1 MLIKGSIFVN
11 HAALLAA
18 LGVAPCLAVPA
29 FAAGAP
35 AGILIEN
42 TAEASFDADGG
53 RVSVPSNTVAITVDE
68 VLSAT
73 VASLDAGPIVAGP
86 GQRALAFAITNTG
99 NGPESFTLAADPAR
113 PGNDFDMSVTGIAVD
128 TNGNGVYDEGT
139 DQLLSD
145 PATTPPLAADASLT
159 VFFLFSVPSGAG
171 DSGRSEITVTAQ
183 ASTGSGPAG
192 TIIAGAGENGSDAV
206 IGAGGGAASVTAVV
220 TSAIANVELVK
231 SALVQNP
238 FGGTAATP
246 GSTITYTLRADV
258 TGTGEVQDLTITDV
272 IPAGTQYRPATLTL
286 DGASLSDAGDIDAG
300 EASAAGI
307 LVALGT
313 VTAGTSRTITF
324 DVIIDQ

>member
-1 MLIKGSIFVN
+1 MRTNRSIFVN
-11 HAALLAA
+11 HAARLAA
-18 LGVAPCLAVPA
+18 FGFANCLAVSA
-29 FAAGAP
+29 MAAGTP
-35 AGILIEN
+35 AGVLIEN
-42 TAEASFDADGG
+42 TAEASFDADSG
-53 RVSVPSNTVAITVDE
+53 RVAVASNTVAIRVDE

-73 VASLDAGPIVAGP
+73 VTSLDAGTITAGP
-86 GQRALAFAITNTG
+86 GPRALAFAITNTG

-159 VFFLFSVPSGAG
+159 VFFLVSVPTGAG
-171 DSGRSEITVTAQ
+171 DTGRSEITVTAQ
-183 ASTGSGPAG
+183 TTTGSGAAG
-192 TIIAGAGENGSDAV
+192 TVIAGAGEDGSDAV
-206 IGAGGGAASVTAVV
+206 IGAGGGSASVTAVV
-220 TSAIANVELVK
+220 TAAVASVELVK
-231 SALVQNP
+231 SAIVQNS

-258 TGTGEVQDLTITDV
+258 TGTGEVAGLTITDA
-272 IPAGTQYRPATLTL
+272 IPTGTQYLPATLTL
-286 DGASLSDAGDIDAG
+286 DGASLTDAGDSDAG

-324 DVIIDQ
+324 DVMIDQ